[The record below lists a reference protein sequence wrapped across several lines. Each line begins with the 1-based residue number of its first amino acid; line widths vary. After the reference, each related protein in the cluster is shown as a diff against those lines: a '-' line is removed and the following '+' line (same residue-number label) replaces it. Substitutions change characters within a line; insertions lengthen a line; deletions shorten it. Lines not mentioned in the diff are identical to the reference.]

1 MVRACRVCSARAWS
15 CAGRSAAS
23 VGVAV
28 ARTRQWR
35 SPVRHAFAVQFFA
48 VQQSAKRTYS
58 TVLYRISRADL
69 AVCVP
74 RRLVGAEAALAATAA
89 TVGTLHSIALIDMGR
104 KPYSER
110 SKELKNIRT
119 METLV
124 PSNLLHV
131 DDDDNQFNP
140 EPEINHTASSSSDSR
155 TNYDAIAAAAA
166 CSLELSTTAAAC
178 LPQSRSKAAQVGAPM
193 MGNSGQRATPEQ
205 RASPQQTDQWD
216 IVLTKVGH
224 KLGCNMSLLLE
235 VAILCSEAM
244 LNLLR
249 KVHRASLASPQL
261 CDDASPQL

>member
-1 MVRACRVCSARAWS
+1 
-15 CAGRSAAS
+15 
-23 VGVAV
+23 
-28 ARTRQWR
+28 
-35 SPVRHAFAVQFFA
+35 
-48 VQQSAKRTYS
+48 
-58 TVLYRISRADL
+58 
-69 AVCVP
+69 
-74 RRLVGAEAALAATAA
+74 
-89 TVGTLHSIALIDMGR
+89 
-104 KPYSER
+104 
-110 SKELKNIRT
+110 

-155 TNYDAIAAAAA
+155 TN
-166 CSLELSTTAAAC
+166 CSLEFSTTAAAC

-205 RASPQQTDQWD
+205 RASPQQTNRLD
-216 IVLTKVGH
+216 IV
-224 KLGCNMSLLLE
+224 LLLE

>member
-1 MVRACRVCSARAWS
+1 M
-15 CAGRSAAS
+15 
-23 VGVAV
+23 
-28 ARTRQWR
+28 
-35 SPVRHAFAVQFFA
+35 H
-48 VQQSAKRTYS
+48 
-58 TVLYRISRADL
+58 
-69 AVCVP
+69 
-74 RRLVGAEAALAATAA
+74 
-89 TVGTLHSIALIDMGR
+89 MGR

-166 CSLELSTTAAAC
+166 CSLEFSTTAAAC

-249 KVHRASLASPQL
+249 KVHRASLASPQR
-261 CDDASPQL
+261 CDNASTQL

>member
-1 MVRACRVCSARAWS
+1 M
-15 CAGRSAAS
+15 
-23 VGVAV
+23 
-28 ARTRQWR
+28 
-35 SPVRHAFAVQFFA
+35 H
-48 VQQSAKRTYS
+48 
-58 TVLYRISRADL
+58 
-69 AVCVP
+69 
-74 RRLVGAEAALAATAA
+74 
-89 TVGTLHSIALIDMGR
+89 MGR

-155 TNYDAIAAAAA
+155 TNYDAIAAASA
-166 CSLELSTTAAAC
+166 CSLEWSTTAAGC
-178 LPQSRSKAAQVGAPM
+178 QPQSWSSVAHTAPT

-249 KVHRASLASPQL
+249 KVHGASSSFTSAV
-261 CDDASPQL
+261 

>member
-1 MVRACRVCSARAWS
+1 M
-15 CAGRSAAS
+15 
-23 VGVAV
+23 
-28 ARTRQWR
+28 
-35 SPVRHAFAVQFFA
+35 H
-48 VQQSAKRTYS
+48 
-58 TVLYRISRADL
+58 
-69 AVCVP
+69 
-74 RRLVGAEAALAATAA
+74 
-89 TVGTLHSIALIDMGR
+89 MGR

-205 RASPQQTDQWD
+205 RASPQQTNQWD